1 MEVRAMGRKSERVEL
16 ETKIVKCRALAGDA
30 VSDDVTKPRIADL
43 AAELEQ
49 KLREL
54 DAQGPL
60 SSGRRETYN
69 WGRP

>member
-1 MEVRAMGRKSERVEL
+1 LV
-16 ETKIVKCRALAGDA
+16 
-30 VSDDVTKPRIADL
+30 
-43 AAELEQ
+43 AELEQ
-49 KLREL
+49 KLREI